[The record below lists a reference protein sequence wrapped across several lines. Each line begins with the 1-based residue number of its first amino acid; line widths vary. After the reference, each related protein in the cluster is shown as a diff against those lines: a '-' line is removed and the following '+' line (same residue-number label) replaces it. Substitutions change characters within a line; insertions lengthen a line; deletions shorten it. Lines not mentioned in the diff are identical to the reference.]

1 MKKNLS
7 IKRLAALCLVN
18 LLPICA
24 IAQNTTESVKLDSLY
39 TTEQKATSEAPSAIS
54 ADLGKFGN
62 ISLSGYVQ
70 AQWQWA
76 ESEGISA
83 IAQGGSFPSESNNR
97 FMIRRGRV
105 KFTYT
110 LGFAKMVIQPDISE
124 KGLKVRDV
132 YINATS
138 YNKLI
143 GGQIGAFDRP
153 FGYEISYSSS
163 QRESPERSRIYNSL
177 MPGEREVGAMV
188 LANYHGFSL
197 NAGLFNGN
205 GLSIDNDST
214 KDFIGRLSYAHK
226 LKNGVI
232 GAEVSLY
239 EGTIYNMGT
248 YYFDFVEDEGFVA
261 KTAGSDKNYLRQY
274 FGVGVH
280 YCQNWWAGETKIYGE
295 YLWGTQPGTLL
306 LNYNIVGDDEI
317 IEETNPLYIR
327 QFRGGYLSLAQ
338 KIGKTKHGIILKYD
352 YYDPNTEVSGNQ
364 IGKLQ
369 NTGIAD
375 FAYSTYGVGYIFNCT
390 NYLKLTA
397 YYDFVVNETSQSYA
411 SFKTQRQEDVFTLR
425 VQFKF

>member
-24 IAQNTTESVKLDSLY
+24 VAQNTQEKVELDSLY
-39 TTEQKATSEAPSAIS
+39 TTTKQTPSAIS

-76 ESEGISA
+76 ESKGISA

-97 FMIRRGRV
+97 FMVRRGRV
-105 KFTYT
+105 KFTYS

-177 MPGEREVGAMV
+177 LPGEREVGAM
-188 LANYHGFSL
+188 LKMNYKGLSL
-197 NAGLFNGN
+197 DAGLFNGN

-261 KTAGSDKNYLRQY
+261 QTAGSDKNYLRQY

-352 YYDPNTEVSGNQ
+352 YYDPNTEVKGDQ

-375 FAYSTYGVGYIFNCT
+375 FAYTTYGVGYIYNCT
-390 NYLKLTA
+390 DYLKLTA
-397 YYDFVVNETSQSYA
+397 YYDFVVNETSGSYA